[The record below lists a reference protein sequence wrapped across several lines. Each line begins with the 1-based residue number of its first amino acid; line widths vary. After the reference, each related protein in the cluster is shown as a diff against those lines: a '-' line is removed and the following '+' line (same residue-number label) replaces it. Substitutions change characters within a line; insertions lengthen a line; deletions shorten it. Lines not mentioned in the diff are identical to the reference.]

1 LFPIRYILSCS
12 LFRLKEHCSQLIS
25 SNWESFSAQD
35 FVELGPELVYEMLKA
50 KARYPL
56 HSAIQGQT
64 TFIVFCFIN
73 FFACKETL

>member
-1 LFPIRYILSCS
+1 

-64 TFIVFCFIN
+64 TFIVFFFN
-73 FFACKETL
+73 FLACNETIFVYRRY

>member
-1 LFPIRYILSCS
+1 MC
-12 LFRLKEHCSQLIS
+12 RLKEHCSQLIS

-64 TFIVFCFIN
+64 TFIVFFFIN
-73 FFACKETL
+73 FFACNWALFS